1 MTMDIPHIEQHESMT
16 TLESAVV
23 SAHEQLPEGAPEQEK
38 REAIRDVVKE
48 HVASALPSVTP
59 PVNDATLPPMTEDER
74 VILERE
80 LNVAFREG
88 LATATAHIASH
99 KNEPHLIDA
108 FHDVLTDHFYDK
120 LVSSGKLDPNA

>member
-1 MTMDIPHIEQHESMT
+1 MDTPHIEQHESMAA
-16 TLESAVV
+16 LESAVEQV
-23 SAHEQLPEGAPEQEK
+23 HEQFLEGTPDQEK

-48 HVASALPSVTP
+48 HVANAQASVTP
-59 PVNDATLPPMTEDER
+59 PANDAALPPMTQDER

-88 LATATAHIASH
+88 LATAATHIAAH
-99 KNEPHLIDA
+99 TNEPHLIDA
-108 FHDVLTDHFYDK
+108 FHDLLTDHFYDK